1 MKPLLF
7 FAVVLLISCS
17 LPRQTTRGTGPVY
30 LANTVD
36 SITWN
41 PPYLCSWTE
50 NFPTCYNIAY
60 KDTLIFAGPLKVV
73 PKEVSGAQH
82 DTIKILGG
90 LKGQVLTSG
99 GGDAPPTWQTP
110 VTPSGGGAN
119 EGVEIENTLRVTGTV
134 KLDIPGK
141 AAGRVLTSDADGVAT
156 WKAPASPAAVTTM
169 FTIVSEPPRLGTVAD
184 NTVYYYGTLT
194 NAPTT
199 AAGRGKF
206 VLPFNC
212 TLVGYSLGV
221 RSSVNASTEKSTL
234 AVRLNNTSDY
244 VINTTAEFSGSGEV
258 ATYYSNTL
266 NKNYNAGDQIEMK
279 WTTPTWATNPTNAG
293 MHTILYFKLR

>member
-7 FAVVLLISCS
+7 FAILLFISCNT
-17 LPRQTTRGTGPVY
+17 PRRTTRDSGGLY
-30 LANTVD
+30 LAKTVD
-36 SITWN
+36 SITWD
-41 PPYLCSWTE
+41 PPYLCSWIE

-82 DTIKILGG
+82 DTVKIQGG

-99 GGDAPPTWQTP
+99 GGDAPATWQTP
-110 VTPSGGGAN
+110 TSSSGSR

-141 AAGRVLTSDADGVAT
+141 AAGKILTSDADGVAT
-156 WKAPASPAAVTTM
+156 WQTPASQTPVSTM
-169 FTIVSEPPRLGTVAD
+169 FTIISDPPRLGTPVDA
-184 NTVYYYGTLT
+184 TVYYYGTI
-194 NAPTT
+194 NGAPSTT
-199 AAGRGKF
+199 ANQGRY

-212 TLVGYSLGV
+212 TLVAYSLAV
-221 RSSVNASTEKSTL
+221 RSSVAASKEASTL
-234 AVRLNNTSDY
+234 AVRLNNASDY
-244 VINTTAEFSGSGEV
+244 VINTAAEFSGSGTT

-266 NKNYNAGDQIEMK
+266 NKNYNAGDRIELK